1 MISHIPRPL
10 VRSWSKPTAAS
21 SAVGILN
28 SGHARATTAALVLP
42 RGGGGCASSFGTDD
56 GRCRRHRLPPA
67 PLPLPC
73 QRRSLHLAPRE
84 SDHLLLHSA
93 GRLAQYRLAR
103 GLRLNVPEAR
113 ALIAMQMM
121 EMVRNGSA
129 TTVDGPPV
137 GGGGGG
143 AGGVGSG
150 SRTTVTREGTVSSLM
165 AVGTRLLG
173 RNQVLPGVASMVR
186 EVQVEATFPDGTK
199 LLTVHDPIGLE
210 DGDLALA
217 LEGSFLPVPDAS
229 VFRAAAGGDDAD
241 DDGSNVPGQ
250 TLVSATMPDIEINA
264 GRSLI
269 EMAVTNTGDRPIQV
283 GSHYR
288 ELSSFF
294 LSSSSSS
301 SQLSLSLSP

>member
-129 TTVDGPPV
+129 TTVDGPP
-137 GGGGGG
+137 GGGGGV
-143 AGGVGSG
+143 GGG

>member
-1 MISHIPRPL
+1 
-10 VRSWSKPTAAS
+10 
-21 SAVGILN
+21 
-28 SGHARATTAALVLP
+28 
-42 RGGGGCASSFGTDD
+42 
-56 GRCRRHRLPPA
+56 
-67 PLPLPC
+67 
-73 QRRSLHLAPRE
+73 
-84 SDHLLLHSA
+84 
-93 GRLAQYRLAR
+93 
-103 GLRLNVPEAR
+103 
-113 ALIAMQMM
+113 MQMM

-129 TTVDGPPV
+129 TTVDGPIVV
-137 GGGGGG
+137 GGGGGADG
-143 AGGVGSG
+143 AASG
-150 SRTTVTREGTVSSLM
+150 RTTVTREGTVSSLM

-199 LLTVHDPIGLE
+199 LLTVHDPIGSM
-210 DGDLALA
+210 DGDLTLA

-229 VFRAAAGGDDAD
+229 IFRMAVGGDDAT
-241 DDGSNVPGQ
+241 DDGSNAPGQ

-294 LSSSSSS
+294 LSSF
-301 SQLSLSLSP
+301 LRRRVV